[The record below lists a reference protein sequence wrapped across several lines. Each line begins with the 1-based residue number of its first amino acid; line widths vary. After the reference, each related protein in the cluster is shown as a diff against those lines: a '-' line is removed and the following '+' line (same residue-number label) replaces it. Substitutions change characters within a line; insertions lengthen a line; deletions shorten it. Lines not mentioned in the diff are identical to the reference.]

1 MKKLTGNDTVYVWE
15 EGESREP
22 WYKAVKILS
31 YAFPGVA
38 EKELMEWS
46 IGRRNT
52 CLLELRRLMFYSPI
66 ESFLKCPG
74 CLKQIGY
81 KLNARDIGKIIPPG
95 MPIPP
100 MHDISSDREFSLT
113 LEDVDIRFRPLD
125 SRDLE
130 AVDGSGD
137 AAVARRRL
145 IERAVIRA
153 VKDDKDLDVIQLPD
167 SIMNTL
173 REKMSSDY
181 DPGFEIR
188 LALECPFCG
197 HKWAVCFD
205 ILTFLWTEIKK
216 QAQDLLQ
223 EVHTLAGAYGWS
235 EKDILDMSAARR
247 QYYLDLQA

>member
-1 MKKLTGNDTVYVWE
+1 MKRLTGNDTVYVWE
-15 EGESREP
+15 EGEGREP

-31 YAFPGVA
+31 HAFPGVE

-74 CLKQIGY
+74 CARQIGY
-81 KLNARDIGKIIPPG
+81 KLNAKDMGAILPPG
-95 MPIPP
+95 SPIL
-100 MHDISSDREFSLT
+100 SRQEFSLT
-113 LEDVDIRFRPLD
+113 LEDVEIQFRSLD
-125 SRDLE
+125 SRDIE
-130 AVDGSGD
+130 AVDNSSDSGN
-137 AAVARRRL
+137 AAVVRRKL
-145 IERAVIRA
+145 MERAVIRA
-153 VKDDKDLDVIQLPD
+153 VKDGNNLNADQLPD

-173 REKMSSDY
+173 REKMSDY

-223 EVHTLAGAYGWS
+223 EVHILAGAYGWS

-247 QYYLDLQA
+247 QYYLDLQT